1 MNKFLHRFL
10 LLMLAAV
17 WCMAAALPGTVAEA
31 ADQVP
36 CWRLDA
42 PAGNGLPRNIFST
55 YGWRSLP
62 DEINKTGLED
72 LHISGSMPWGA
83 VIFYHLPKDMESI
96 VSGRKRDAIC
106 CSVSMIMSRPI
117 TRIILLF
124 PGGSGFVPD
133 KA

>member
-72 LHISGSMPWGA
+72 LHISGS
-83 VIFYHLPKDMESI
+83 
-96 VSGRKRDAIC
+96 
-106 CSVSMIMSRPI
+106 
-117 TRIILLF
+117 
-124 PGGSGFVPD
+124 
-133 KA
+133 